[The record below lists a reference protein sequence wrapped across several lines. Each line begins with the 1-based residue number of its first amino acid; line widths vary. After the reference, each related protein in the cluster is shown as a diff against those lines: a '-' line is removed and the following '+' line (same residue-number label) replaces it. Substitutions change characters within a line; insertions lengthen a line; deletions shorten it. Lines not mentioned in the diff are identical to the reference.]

1 MGFFSADSIS
11 VNHIGLAQF
20 LWASFVFLFTVI
32 LVATALYVSFTPVG
46 LGTVN
51 GCQSRYLLPL
61 LVPCLSFIL
70 NQSRLVFGDSK
81 RFILICLVFPF
92 TLATICEFVLVV
104 GKCC

>member
-1 MGFFSADSIS
+1 M
-11 VNHIGLAQF
+11 
-20 LWASFVFLFTVI
+20 FLFTVI